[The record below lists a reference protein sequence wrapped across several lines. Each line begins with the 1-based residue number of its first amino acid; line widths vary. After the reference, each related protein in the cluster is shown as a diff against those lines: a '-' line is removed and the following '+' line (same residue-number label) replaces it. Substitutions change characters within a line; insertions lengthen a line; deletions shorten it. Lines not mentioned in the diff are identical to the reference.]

1 MKRFAIALAAT
12 ATLVVGCATRDEEP
26 LEPAAAVDPNSPI
39 AAPGYMRMAASG
51 DMFEIQSSQLALQM
65 SQNPMVR
72 QFAQMMIADHTRT
85 SSEMMGLAQSLGLPP
100 PPQMLAPHHQ
110 QMLDQLRATPP
121 HEFDSAYKQAQI
133 MAHQEAL
140 TLHRN
145 YAQQGDVPQLRDF
158 AARVVP
164 AIEMHYSQA
173 QGLPESAPPPMQQQP
188 MPDRSGERG

>member
-1 MKRFAIALAAT
+1 MKALLIALGAAS
-12 ATLVVGCATRDEEP
+12 LVAGCASRDEEP
-26 LEPAAAVDPNSPI
+26 LEAAAAVDPNSPI
-39 AAPGYMRMAASG
+39 AAPGYMRMAASA
-51 DMFEIQSSQLALQM
+51 DLFEIQSSQLALQM

-72 QFAQMMIADHTRT
+72 QFAQMMVADHTRT
-85 SSEMMGLAQSLGLPP
+85 SSEMMGIAQSLGLPP

-110 QMLDQLRATPP
+110 QMLDGLRATSPA
-121 HEFDSAYKQAQI
+121 EFDSAYKQAQI

-164 AIEMHYSQA
+164 AVEMHYNQA
-173 QGLPESAPPPMQQQP
+173 QMLPESAPMPMQP
-188 MPDRSGERG
+188 PVTPDRSGERG

>member
-1 MKRFAIALAAT
+1 MKAIALALAAAT
-12 ATLVVGCATRDEEP
+12 ILGAGCATRDEEP
-26 LEPAAAVDPNSPI
+26 VETAAIDPNSPI

-51 DMFEIQSSQLALQM
+51 DMFEVQSSQLALQM

-72 QFAQMMIADHTRT
+72 QFAQMMISDHTRT
-85 SSEMMGLAQSLGLPP
+85 SGEMMGIAQGLGLPP
-100 PPQMLAPHHQ
+100 PPQMMAPHHQ
-110 QMLDQLRATPP
+110 QMLDQLRMAPP

-164 AIEMHYSQA
+164 AIEMHYNQA